1 MAALSPKKKI
11 SKLTDDIAAL
21 EKTIKDNTRKLAEL
35 KEEKIEAENT
45 EIISIIRKAGLSMED
60 ISELIDSSSAQ
71 VQVKLKSQE
80 ENKPNPANSGL
91 TNERKI

>member
-71 VQVKLKSQE
+71 VQVKPKIQE